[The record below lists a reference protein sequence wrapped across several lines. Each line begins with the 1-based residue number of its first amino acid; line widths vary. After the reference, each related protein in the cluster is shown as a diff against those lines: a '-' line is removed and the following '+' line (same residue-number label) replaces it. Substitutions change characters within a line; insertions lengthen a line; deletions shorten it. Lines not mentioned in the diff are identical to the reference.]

1 MLTYASRAAARRVVT
16 SSRRTVLSARLPA
29 AYGSRSTRAIVARG
43 FTSSQWRQFA
53 KSEDNDNGTKK
64 ATKKTTGT
72 KKATTTTKKK
82 AATAKKTK
90 KAKPLAKKKKKA
102 VAIKRPRVV
111 LTPEQKKEQA
121 AKLKIK
127 ELKVLSL
134 LAEEPKLKPARSWPT
149 FVSERVTKGEVG
161 SNLADKVK
169 EVASEWKALPES
181 DKQV

>member
-1 MLTYASRAAARRVVT
+1 MLTHASRAAARRVVT
-16 SSRRTVLSARLPA
+16 SSRRAVLSARLPA

-64 ATKKTTGT
+64 ATKKTAGT
-72 KKATTTTKKK
+72 KKTTTTTKKK

-90 KAKPLAKKKKKA
+90 KAKPAAKKKKVVKVKKA
-102 VAIKRPRVV
+102 RVV
-111 LTPEQKKEQA
+111 LTPEQKKELA

-149 FVSERVTKGEVG
+149 FVSERVAKGQG
-161 SNLADKVK
+161 GPNLADKVK